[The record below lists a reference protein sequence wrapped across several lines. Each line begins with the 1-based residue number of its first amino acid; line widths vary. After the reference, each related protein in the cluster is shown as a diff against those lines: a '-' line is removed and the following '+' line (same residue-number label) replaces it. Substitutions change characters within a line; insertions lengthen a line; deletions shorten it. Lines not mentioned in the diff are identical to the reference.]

1 MVFTNF
7 PCIRQGYDLFIK
19 ESDMVYDI
27 AIIGAGPAGLMAAK
41 VAAELGLKTVVLEKR
56 TDVGRITRACCEQL
70 IMDKDFQ
77 GDTVRLE
84 AGSIV
89 SQNTGFCVDY
99 GGPAV
104 DVTDKYF
111 ISPSGR
117 IIHFAY
123 PDGSPIVI
131 KIDKGLMLRKLW
143 DSAAASGAELRSG
156 AHVTGAVDRQNM
168 VALFITCG
176 REQNVLNARK
186 LIIADGVNSRTA
198 EHMGIN
204 SNRQCFASALC
215 VIYYL
220 KNVTGFERSALKTY
234 FGRAYCGLAPLT
246 LNSALDDNDTA
257 CLVVIGN
264 KNRPPEKMFHEITQ
278 KGALSPALWNARVV
292 RKTGCAARAYTSLK
306 VPHAG
311 NVLVIGDAA
320 AYVEVE
326 MQGALACGLRAAR
339 AVVDELGGRDGFG
352 QYTAWWQKAFEFN
365 GDDYLQV
372 AQGFALVPTYTDE
385 ELDYLFGLIEGEVL
399 EGTYNQYKSPRLM
412 WNAILKYEHQILSER
427 PELHAKINS
436 RAKATLSDML

>member
-1 MVFTNF
+1 MIFV
-7 PCIRQGYDLFIK
+7 K
-19 ESDMVYDI
+19 ETAMIYDI

-41 VAAELGLKTVVLEKR
+41 TAAEHGLKAVVLEKR
-56 TDVGRITRACCEQL
+56 TNVSRITRACCEQL

-77 GDTVRLE
+77 GDTIRLE
-84 AGSIV
+84 AGKIV
-89 SQNTGFCVDY
+89 SLTNDFSVDY
-99 GGPAV
+99 AGPTA

-117 IIHFAY
+117 TIHFAY
-123 PDGSPIVI
+123 PDKSPIVI
-131 KIDKGLMLRKLW
+131 KIDKGHMLRNLW
-143 DSAAASGAELRSG
+143 NSAAAAGAELRAG
-156 AHVTGAVDRQNM
+156 THVHGAVDRLDM
-168 VALFITCG
+168 VALFITSG
-176 REQNVLNARK
+176 GEQNVINARK

-215 VIYYL
+215 VIYFL
-220 KNVTGFERSALKTY
+220 KGVAGFERTALKTY

-246 LNSALDDNDTA
+246 LNTALDDADTA

-264 KNRPPEKMFHEITQ
+264 KNKPPEKMFQDIAQ
-278 KGALSPALWNARVV
+278 KGALAPALRNARIV
-292 RKTGCAARAYTSLK
+292 RKTGCTARAYTSLK

-326 MQGALACGLRAAR
+326 MQGALACGFHAAR
-339 AVVDELGGRDGFG
+339 AAAEELGGSDGFA
-352 QYTAWWQKAFEFN
+352 QYTRWWQKAFEFN
-365 GDDYLQV
+365 GNDWLQV
-372 AQGFALVPTYTDE
+372 AQGFALVPTYTDD

-412 WNAILKYEHQILSER
+412 WGAILQHEGRIRSER

-436 RAKATLSDML
+436 RTKATLSDML